1 VSARFFATAASP
13 HNKSTLPVE
22 DALSANQLKALEDNA
37 AEYGISALTN
47 GIVHVVGPENK
58 SHSGTIVCGDSPH
71 TRSFWCNCWNWN
83 FRGRNG
89 VSYSVHHDQNQK
101 KCA

>member
-22 DALSANQLKALEDNA
+22 DALSANQLKALKDNA
-37 AEYGISALTN
+37 AEYISALTN

-58 SHSGTIVCGDSPH
+58 SSGQLLYVETH
-71 TRSFWCNCWNWN
+71 LYTRSLVQLLELELQRSKWC
-83 FRGRNG
+83 
-89 VSYSVHHDQNQK
+89 
-101 KCA
+101 